1 MHQLAPREVDDPKN
15 NMRFRARKVS
25 PQPQGLLSRGHVSAA
40 SCACGCRC
48 QHGTLLGKA
57 RVALGL
63 ALLFFF
69 AGWRAQGA
77 ADRQELWCTEQETD
91 AINISMDVATKV
103 RTHSARVMRG
113 RPCVKGVHSPCGG

>member
-1 MHQLAPREVDDPKN
+1 MGAGAK
-15 NMRFRARKVS
+15 
-25 PQPQGLLSRGHVSAA
+25 
-40 SCACGCRC
+40 
-48 QHGTLLGKA
+48 HGILLGKA
-57 RVALGL
+57 RVTLGL
-63 ALLFFF
+63 ALLFCF

-113 RPCVKGVHSPCGG
+113 RPCIKGVHSPCGG